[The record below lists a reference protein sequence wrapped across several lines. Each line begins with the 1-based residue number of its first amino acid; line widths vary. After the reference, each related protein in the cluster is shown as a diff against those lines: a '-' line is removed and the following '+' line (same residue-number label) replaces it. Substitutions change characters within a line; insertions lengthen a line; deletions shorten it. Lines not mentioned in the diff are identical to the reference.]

1 MDALVRVSSAANLP
15 SRVAACRGAPPETR
29 NLVSDSCNVA
39 LEAAAVARQALTV
52 HKKAGR
58 DPSAL
63 ADNGVKGT
71 QGGPE

>member
-1 MDALVRVSSAANLP
+1 MCRVSPAASLP
-15 SRVAACRGAPPETR
+15 SGVLPAATRRAAPREGR

-71 QGGPE
+71 QGGP